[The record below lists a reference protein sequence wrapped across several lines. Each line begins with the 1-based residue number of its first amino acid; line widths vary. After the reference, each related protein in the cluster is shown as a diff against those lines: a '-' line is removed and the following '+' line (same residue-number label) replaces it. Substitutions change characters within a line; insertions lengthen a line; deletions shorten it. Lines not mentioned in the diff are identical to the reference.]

1 MSALV
6 VPRAADAQERKEARA
21 TRVANGAIRL
31 DGALDEAIWSAA
43 PAITDFVQREPVE
56 GATPNDPTDVRIV
69 YDDDAIYVGAR
80 MRSSGG
86 VRAPLG
92 RRDDDDQAEHLLV
105 SFDTYLDRRTASTF
119 GVTAAGVRLDAY
131 SAGDDFDNGDS
142 GYSPVWGAEVFRD
155 ESGWVAEMR
164 IPFSQLRFNERSPQ
178 VWGLN
183 IERRVPARNEQL
195 FWALVPRTDSKWA
208 SLFGDLHGIDGIR
221 PRRRLELL
229 PYVAGASRVIAD
241 RDRENP
247 FTSAAN
253 LDGRAGLD

>member
-1 MSALV
+1 VPCRSTVLPFLLLSALV
-6 VPRAADAQERKEARA
+6 LPLTAAAQERKQARA
-21 TRVANGAIRL
+21 TRVPNGVIRL

-56 GATPNDPTDVRIV
+56 GAAPIDPTDVRIV

-131 SAGDDFDNGDS
+131 SASDEFGTGDR

-164 IPFSQLRFNERSPQ
+164 TI
-178 VWGLN
+178 
-183 IERRVPARNEQL
+183 A
-195 FWALVPRTDSKWA
+195 
-208 SLFGDLHGIDGIR
+208 
-221 PRRRLELL
+221 PRRC
-229 PYVAGASRVIAD
+229 G
-241 RDRENP
+241 
-247 FTSAAN
+247 
-253 LDGRAGLD
+253 G